1 MAGKQ
6 EFSIDDIL
14 SSLGAEKETNTKPSK
29 VWSMDD
35 IDALLGVG
43 EPKKKEKSAESKD
56 IKFVKKPIE
65 EKEEVAEELAE
76 EAAEELAEETAEEI
90 TDDVAEEPTSEPEK
104 TSSEGLEK
112 QAEISEIE
120 EDESESEKTE
130 FVRKTIFGDEALKL
144 ASAYDIDFDDEDEIE
159 DSALYGDFE
168 DEEEEFRE
176 EEVAEESQEELQKE
190 DEGPEADEEE
200 ELPHEPVSQKT
211 RVFSAKTVKVHKA
224 PVDLSKVRI
233 SVDDDDFD
241 DETQD
246 DLDSEEKFEDVELEE
261 ELLEEEVENDVLDED
276 ELEYPQENLFD
287 ASEDDVSEDDD
298 SEDEEE
304 ETSSKA
310 TESTIIIEL
319 ADEVPEESIE
329 EKRALAGKTVGIYP
343 VRNENIDH
351 QILTEKVERS
361 GGMETDK
368 YRERFLNK
376 PKQKLERTADYE
388 RLHPD
393 GHTDPIERPGMIIK
407 KSKFTN
413 TADLEPIPTIISA
426 DAELNNFDKTIVA
439 NGDAN
444 TITRDEDDDFI
455 SGQMCLGGFG
465 EEEEIE
471 QIDEDSA
478 EEKLKLKRD
487 KKIASFRLDP
497 DFADLSS
504 EDPGSEEY
512 DTEEDDAETETSEGA
527 ASDFIDDEF
536 DYPSDAKRIRVT
548 LSNAKRAT
556 AICGFV
562 QAALTLVALIITGLV
577 STSGGNLELIGGSPL
592 TCGVINIII
601 LVLAGACGV
610 NTLMRGVAGLKERK
624 PNAATGTLLVVVA
637 CLLENIVIAFFTSD
651 AYAPV
656 SLFTAAGCLALTLAN
671 LSKWLVLVRTKGNFE
686 FITNGTQLYSS
697 EKIADEEDAF
707 EIGRGLL
714 MGEPEI
720 RYSARITHPKK
731 FIENSF
737 EDDPAD
743 EFAEKTIPIIAGIA
757 LIAAV
762 IYGIVEGDVVVAFGI
777 FAAVC
782 SIAIPAFTLISSN
795 IALLFVNREYNRTGA
810 AIIGHRAV
818 KESTDINAYVLDS
831 TDIFRKG
838 TCSIIGIKTF
848 HNMRIDDAILYAA
861 SLVVE
866 SGGPLGDV
874 FGNVILGKRELLPP
888 VESLAYEEKLGLSA
902 WIHGRRVLVGSRDLL
917 KNHNVEAPER
927 EFEAQYTHDGRKVIY
942 LAIAGKIAA
951 MFVIQ
956 YHPDKHMR
964 RYLQNVDKTG
974 VSLLVR
980 SCDCNI
986 TEEMICHHFN
996 LPTQAV
1002 KVLSPVSGDI
1012 FQKYR
1017 KENKDDAQ
1025 AGILH
1030 NGTIEASLKTIYEAG
1045 ELHANIPVNN
1055 IVALAYSVMAFILFV
1070 IMSVLSGPTGVTG
1083 AQVVAFQILWGAIA
1097 AAIPVLKRKFD
1108 K

>member
-1 MAGKQ
+1 MANKS

-14 SSLGAEKETNTKPSK
+14 SSLGAEKETNVAPSK

-43 EPKKKEKSAESKD
+43 E
-56 IKFVKKPIE
+56 KKP
-65 EKEEVAEELAE
+65 
-76 EAAEELAEETAEEI
+76 
-90 TDDVAEEPTSEPEK
+90 AEEPKPES
-104 TSSEGLEK
+104 TEK
-112 QAEISEIE
+112 EAQAEDLIGLSKRLTEYENTEIE
-120 EDESESEKTE
+120 NDT
-130 FVRKTIFGDEALKL
+130 VFGDEALKL
-144 ASAYDIDFDDEDEIE
+144 ASAYDDESDEFDDSYEALELEDDAEDIDDIEDEDVDDESFTLSDDFDEDDEIDEVYEIDDEMENEAE
-159 DSALYGDFE
+159 D
-168 DEEEEFRE
+168 DE
-176 EEVAEESQEELQKE
+176 QEE
-190 DEGPEADEEE
+190 PEF
-200 ELPHEPVSQKT
+200 EPVSQKT

-233 SVDDDDFD
+233 SVDDDDVE
-241 DETQD
+241 DED
-246 DLDSEEKFEDVELEE
+246 FEAEDLDAETFDED
-261 ELLEEEVENDVLDED
+261 LLDTENQED
-276 ELEYPQENLFD
+276 ELEYQQGNLFD
-287 ASEDDVSEDDD
+287 IAEVDDYDEGHDEEDDEATEESTGKVS
-298 SEDEEE
+298 
-304 ETSSKA
+304 
-310 TESTIIIEL
+310 ESTIIIEL
-319 ADEVPEESIE
+319 ADEAKEETLE

-343 VRNENIDH
+343 VRNDSIDH
-351 QILTEKVERS
+351 QIITEKVERS

-376 PKQKLERTADYE
+376 PKQHLERTADYE

-439 NGDAN
+439 KGDSN

-455 SGQMCLGGFG
+455 SGQMRLGGFG

-478 EEKLKLKRD
+478 EEKLRLKRD

-497 DFADLSS
+497 DFADLGSD
-504 EDPGSEEY
+504 EQTGDEYESEE
-512 DTEEDDAETETSEGA
+512 DEENYEPSEGS

-536 DYPSDAKRIRVT
+536 DYPSDAKRIRAII
-548 LSNAKRAT
+548 SNAKRAT
-556 AICGFV
+556 AICGIV
-562 QAALTLVALIITGLV
+562 QAMLTVVALVVTGLI
-577 STSGGNLELIGGSPL
+577 SASGGNLELIGGSPL

-601 LVLAGACGV
+601 LVIASACGV
-610 NTLMRGVAGLKERK
+610 NTLMRGITGLKERK

-656 SLFTAAGCLALTLAN
+656 SIFTAAGCLALTLAN
-671 LSKWLVLVRTKGNFE
+671 LSKWIALARAKGNFE

-697 EKIADEEDAF
+697 EKILDEDDAF

-714 MGEPEI
+714 IGEPEI
-720 RYSARITHPKK
+720 CYSAKVSHPKR
-731 FIENSF
+731 FVENSF

-743 EFAEKTIPIIAGIA
+743 ELAELLVPLVAGVA

-762 IYGIVEGDVVVAFGI
+762 IYGIIEHSIVVSFGI

-782 SIAIPAFTLISSN
+782 SIAMPAFTLIASN
-795 IALLFVNREYNRTGA
+795 IALLVVNREFNRTGA
-810 AIIGHRAV
+810 AIVGHRAV
-818 KESTDINAYVLDS
+818 KASTNINAYVLDS

-874 FGNVILGKRELLPP
+874 FGSVILGKRELLPP

-902 WIHGRRVLVGSRDLL
+902 WIHGRRILVGSRDLL

-956 YHPDKHMR
+956 YQPDKHMR
-964 RYLQNVDKTG
+964 RYLQNLDKIG
-974 VSLLVR
+974 ASLLVR
-980 SCDCNI
+980 TCDCNI
-986 TEEMICHHFN
+986 TEEMICHYFN
-996 LPTQAV
+996 LPLSAV

-1017 KENKDDAQ
+1017 KQSRDDAQ

-1045 ELHANIPVNN
+1045 ELFANIAVNN
-1055 IVALAYSVMAFILFV
+1055 IVALAYTAMAVILFIV
-1070 IMSVLSGPTGVTG
+1070 MSVLSGPTGVTG
-1083 AQVVAFQILWGAIA
+1083 AQIVMFQILWGAIA
-1097 AAIPVLKRKFD
+1097 AAIPVLKRKLD
-1108 K
+1108 R